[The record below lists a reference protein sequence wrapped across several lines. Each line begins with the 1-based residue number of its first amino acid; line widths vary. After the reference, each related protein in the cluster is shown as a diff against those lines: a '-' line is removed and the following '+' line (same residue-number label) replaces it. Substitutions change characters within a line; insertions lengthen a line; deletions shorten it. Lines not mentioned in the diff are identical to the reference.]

1 MITERVIEVQCYFI
15 TGSDAKGC
23 MVVIVSKLSS
33 VSNITATLIKT
44 NQSDTVVNELLN
56 ISANMDCYHN
66 IFAFDIEANN
76 TISSLAIGGELSSNT
91 TNKCMDGT
99 LNGT

>member
-1 MITERVIEVQCYFI
+1 MITERVIEVHCYFI

-33 VSNITATLIKT
+33 VSNITAMLIKT
-44 NQSDTVVNELLN
+44 NQSDTVVNGMLN
-56 ISANMDCYHN
+56 ITVNMDCYHN
-66 IFAFDIEANN
+66 VFAFDIEANSS
-76 TISSLAIGGELSSNT
+76 ISSLAISGELSSNT
-91 TNKCMDGT
+91 TNKCMDDT